1 MAIGFSAPNFHL
13 PDDVAR
19 PIILVGPGTGI
30 APFRGFWQHRHALK
44 KKQGIT
50 SLRYRP
56 VRVYHTD
63 YIGSIFI

>member
-1 MAIGFSAPNFHL
+1 MRPLIFSAPNFHL

-44 KKQGIT
+44 KKQGETAIA
-50 SLRYRP
+50 Y
-56 VRVYHTD
+56 
-63 YIGSIFI
+63 